1 MVATAG
7 LVSSL
12 AIPISSDAVSTST
25 SRSIDDTAPPRLVK
39 RVKDLLEHPF
49 SESITAEENNARA
62 KHSHEQGEAHRIA
75 EDNHN
80 MLVDVHTQLAK
91 NAREKQAKATGRGFA
106 ADNTEVEHHEAE
118 VEKNKKLAAD
128 HKLQK
133 EMHLDLERAHSAAG
147 AVKMIGPTGEGETKM
162 KEGHDHYHNA
172 LHGHEELTKD
182 GKADQLLQK
191 SQSELKNGTTAGRMT
206 KMSDAHKDKQAALA
220 HQTRHDDPASL
231 FPAGTPIGR
240 AEPLQE
246 PHSHTRAV
254 LVPGAP
260 KIKTE

>member
-1 MVATAG
+1 M
-7 LVSSL
+7 
-12 AIPISSDAVSTST
+12 ST
-25 SRSIDDTAPPRLVK
+25 SRSIDNTAPPRLAK

-49 SESITAEENNARA
+49 SESITAKENDARA
-62 KHSHEQGEAHRIA
+62 RHSHQQGEAHRIA

-91 NAREKQAKATGRGFA
+91 NAREQQKKATDRGFA
-106 ADNTEVEHHEAE
+106 ADNTEVAHHEAE

-172 LHGHEELTKD
+172 LHGHEELKKD
-182 GKADQLLQK
+182 GKTDQLLQK
-191 SQSELKNGTTAGRMT
+191 SQSELENGTTAGRMT
-206 KMSDAHKDKQAALA
+206 KMSSAHKEKQAAL
-220 HQTRHDDPASL
+220 TRQILHDPASM
-231 FPAGTPIGR
+231 FPPGTPIGT
-240 AEPLQE
+240 AEPMQE
-246 PHSHTRAV
+246 SHSHTHAA
-254 LVPGAP
+254 LVHGAP
-260 KIKTE
+260 KIKTD